1 MTIPSQGRVA
11 CGNMPTFDAPGDA
24 HRRGRPPRISGHFAD
39 PADAERE
46 ARLEDRLN
54 REFEDPVHRFI
65 DQIRYRT
72 FVLSR
77 SHVRQLTRYVS
88 LLFNRS
94 EARRSATKQQVDIAI
109 ESSRALL
116 ANEER
121 ISQVAGKW
129 TFDLIALGQPMQSQY
144 LGA

>member
-1 MTIPSQGRVA
+1 
-11 CGNMPTFDAPGDA
+11 MPTFDAPGDA